1 MSGAQENL
9 RCMPLP
15 AERPTMKV
23 TDAAAL
29 LNCGTASVYQ
39 MVHNGTLDTVRI
51 GRKILIKTV
60 SLRRLAG
67 LD

>member
-1 MSGAQENL
+1 
-9 RCMPLP
+9 MPLP
-15 AERPTMKV
+15 DERPTMKV

-29 LNCGTASVYQ
+29 LNCGTASIYQ